1 MVFGIRTSSICPGL
15 GGGGKV
21 GKCCRYGLENLKLQ
35 HLGFVEHLRVL
46 RWVVLTGVPCYV
58 SLAFL
63 WDLRVRGAVQQASE
77 TGVLAL
83 ACSAASESN
92 SESVVAHC
100 NHGEE
105 IRREALR
112 HCTVLQGNRDK

>member
-15 GGGGKV
+15 GAGGKV

-35 HLGFVEHLRVL
+35 HLGFAEHLRVL

-63 WDLRVRGAVQQASE
+63 WDLHVRGAVQQACDP
-77 TGVLAL
+77 
-83 ACSAASESN
+83 ACVNMLSSQ
-92 SESVVAHC
+92 
-100 NHGEE
+100 
-105 IRREALR
+105 RE
-112 HCTVLQGNRDK
+112 